1 MLLSWVWD
9 WFSKIFVSRRGG
21 FALDSGPRATFGK
34 KHEFKIL

>member
-9 WFSKIFVSRRGG
+9 SFSKIFVSRRGG